1 VIFVRGLLT
10 LLALALMPVLL
21 VLNAL
26 SLAAADLAWKLVGR
40 RRAPSTSDSRKLHA
54 VSVVIPTWNGRDL
67 LEKYLPSVVEASRFH
82 PDNEVIVVD
91 NASQDGTAELIGERF
106 PEVRL
111 ISLQQNLGFGGGN
124 NAGVTA
130 ARNDVVVVLNND
142 MRVLPDTFERLLEGF
157 QSSADVFAV
166 SAQIFFS
173 DPNKRRE
180 ETGLT
185 EGTFRAGLFRVGHLT
200 EETPGPYPA
209 FYAGG
214 GSSAYHRAKFLELG
228 GFHSLFHPF
237 YMEDTDLSYVAWKRG
252 WQVLYQPAAVVYH
265 EHRGTIGKR
274 FTAAGIDAVL
284 KRNHVLMVWKN
295 IHSWR
300 LLAEHFLLLWFGA
313 VISWIAG
320 ESPARATLAGYL
332 GALSHWSAAL
342 AARWQAR
349 SLAVVDDAEGMNR
362 SQAGFFRD
370 RFLPHRHADGRPLD
384 ILFVS
389 PYSLYPP
396 THGGGVFMYQAV
408 KALSKRHRVHV
419 LAFVDREEEL
429 QTNRHLEKY
438 AVSVECV
445 HRGHQPRGDFLGL
458 TPYAVRCFASDDF
471 RRRVQ
476 RALFRH
482 DVDILQLEYTQLGQ
496 YGGGLAHTPTVL
508 FEHDVYFQA
517 TRRRMLRARSAMEFA
532 TAFVEWL
539 RALHYEPRMLRGMD
553 EVHACS
559 GYEQRLLESLLGRG
573 GSARGNSPQIR
584 SDCRAAVD
592 VAEHLAV
599 FEGREARTALFIG
612 NFQHLPNGEAL
623 RFLVHQVLRR
633 LRQACPGAE
642 LVVAGAEANAE
653 VEALVRT
660 EGVRY
665 LGRVADIREPLARY
679 SVFVCPIFAGS
690 GVRVKILEAFAA
702 GIPVVSTPL
711 GAEGLGCQ
719 DGRELLLA
727 RDASEFSA
735 ATMALFNDPG
745 RAAAMA
751 KQARMTAEQKWDWSS
766 AMANL
771 EASYRSAL
779 ECARPASC
787 RRGPPPDSPAPS
799 GGSGLDSRGWES
811 GVAR

>member
-1 VIFVRGLLT
+1 VILLRALFT
-10 LLALALMPVLL
+10 LLALALMPFLL
-21 VLNAL
+21 LLNAA
-26 SLAAADLAWKLVGR
+26 SLAIADLVWKLFGKV
-40 RRAPSTSDSRKLHA
+40 RRASLPAA
-54 VSVVIPTWNGRDL
+54 VGAKNRNAISVVIPTWNGRDL
-67 LEKYLPSVVEASRFH
+67 LEKYLPSIVAAARFH

-91 NASQDGTAELIGERF
+91 NASRDGTADFVRQQF
-106 PEVRL
+106 PSVRL
-111 ISLQQNLGFGGGN
+111 LPLEKNLGFGGGN
-124 NAGVTA
+124 NAGVNA
-130 ARNDVVVVLNND
+130 ARNDVVVVMNND

-157 QSSADVFAV
+157 QMAPDVFAV

-185 EGTFRAGLFRVGHLT
+185 EGSFGAGLFRLGHLA
-200 EETPGPYPA
+200 EETHGLYPA

-214 GSSAYHRAKFLELG
+214 GSSAYDREKFLELG

-237 YMEDTDLSYVAWKRG
+237 YMEDTDLSYAAWKRG
-252 WQVLYQPAAVVYH
+252 WQVLYQPAAIVYH

-274 FTAAGIDAVL
+274 FTPAEIDAVL

-300 LLAEHFLLLWFGA
+300 MLLEHFLFLWFGPI
-313 VISWIAG
+313 ISWIAG
-320 ESPARATLAGYL
+320 ESPTRATLAGYW
-332 GALSHWSAAL
+332 GAVRYWRAAL

-349 SLAVVDDAEGMNR
+349 SLAVIDDAEAMSR
-362 SQAGFFRD
+362 SQAGVYRD
-370 RFLPHRHADGRPLD
+370 RFLAHRPTGERPLD

-408 KALSKRHRVHV
+408 KALSQRHRVHV

-429 QTNRHLEKY
+429 ETNRHLEKY
-438 AVSVECV
+438 AASVECV
-445 HRGHQPRGDFLGL
+445 HRPYQPRGDFLGL
-458 TPYAVRCFASDDF
+458 TPYAVRCFSSDDF

-496 YGGGLAHTPTVL
+496 YGGGLAHTPTFL

-517 TRRRMLRARSAMEFA
+517 TRRQMLRARGATEF
-532 TAFVEWL
+532 TTSFVEWL
-539 RALHYEPRMLRGMD
+539 RALQYEPRMLRRMD
-553 EVHACS
+553 RVQACS
-559 GYEQRLLESLLGRG
+559 QHEQRLLESVLGRNG
-573 GSARGNSPQIR
+573 TPKVLAG
-584 SDCRAAVD
+584 CRAAVD
-592 VAEHLAV
+592 VKDHPPV
-599 FEGREARTALFIG
+599 FEGREPRTALFIG
-612 NFQHLPNGEAL
+612 NFQHVPNTEAL
-623 RFLVHQVLRR
+623 RFLVRQMLPR

-642 LVVAGAEANAE
+642 LVVAGAEANPE
-653 VEALVRT
+653 VEALVRA

-665 LGRVADIREPLARY
+665 LGRVADIREPLTRY
-679 SVFVCPIFAGS
+679 SVFVCPIFSGS

-702 GIPVVSTPL
+702 GIPVISTPL

-727 RDASEFSA
+727 SDGLGFSSA
-735 ATMALFNDPG
+735 VMSLFNDPA
-745 RAAAMA
+745 RAASMA
-751 KQARMTAEQKWDWSS
+751 KQARQTAEEKWDWSET
-766 AMANL
+766 MKNL

-779 ECARPASC
+779 EQARPA
-787 RRGPPPDSPAPS
+787 RAM
-799 GGSGLDSRGWES
+799 
-811 GVAR
+811 

>member
-1 VIFVRGLLT
+1 
-10 LLALALMPVLL
+10 
-21 VLNAL
+21 
-26 SLAAADLAWKLVGR
+26 
-40 RRAPSTSDSRKLHA
+40 
-54 VSVVIPTWNGRDL
+54 VVIPTWNGRDL
-67 LEKYLPSVVEASRFH
+67 LEKYLPSVVAAARFH

-91 NASQDGTAELIGERF
+91 NASQDGTADFVREQF

-111 ISLQQNLGFGGGN
+111 LPLKKNLGFGGGN
-124 NAGVTA
+124 NAGVA
-130 ARNDVVVVLNND
+130 AAHNDVVVVLNND

-157 QSSADVFAV
+157 RTSPDVFAV

-185 EGTFRAGLFRVGHLT
+185 EGFFRAGLFRVGHLT
-200 EETPGPYPA
+200 EETPGLYPA

-214 GSSAYHRAKFLELG
+214 GSSAYDREKFLELG
-228 GFHSLFHPF
+228 GFHPLFHPF

-274 FTAAGIDAVL
+274 FTAAEIDAVL

-300 LLAEHFLLLWFGA
+300 LLIEHFLFLWFGA
-313 VISWIAG
+313 IISWIAG
-320 ESPARATLAGYL
+320 ESPARATLAGYW
-332 GALSHWSAAL
+332 GAVRHWRGAL

-349 SLAVVDDAEGMNR
+349 SFAAVRDAEAMNR

-370 RFLPHRHADGRPLD
+370 RFLPSRPDGGRPLD

-408 KALSKRHRVHV
+408 KQLSQRHRVHV

-429 QTNRHLEKY
+429 ESNRHLERY
-438 AVSVECV
+438 ATSVECV
-445 HRGHQPRGDFLGL
+445 HRPYQPRGDFLGL

-496 YGGGLAHTPTVL
+496 YGGGLAHTPTIL

-517 TRRRMLRARSAMEFA
+517 TRRQMLRARGAMEFTA
-532 TAFVEWL
+532 AFVEWL
-539 RALHYEPRMLRGMD
+539 RALFYEPRMLRRMD

-559 GYEQRLLESLLGRG
+559 SYEQRLLESVLGRN
-573 GSARGNSPQIR
+573 GSPRIR
-584 SDCRAAVD
+584 SECRAAVD
-592 VAEHLAV
+592 VTDQAAV
-599 FEGREARTALFIG
+599 FEGREPRTALFIG
-612 NFQHLPNGEAL
+612 NFQHLPNIEAL
-623 RFLVHQVLRR
+623 RFLVRQMLPR

-653 VEALVRT
+653 VEALVRA

-665 LGRVADIREPLARY
+665 LGRVAEIREPLTRY
-679 SVFVCPIFAGS
+679 CVFVCPIFAGS

-702 GIPVVSTPL
+702 GIPVISTPL

-727 RDASEFSA
+727 RDASEFAA
-735 ATMALFNDPG
+735 ATMGLFNDPG
-745 RAAAMA
+745 RAVAMA
-751 KQARMTAEQKWDWSS
+751 KQARLTAEQKWDWSGT
-766 AMANL
+766 MTNL
-771 EASYRSAL
+771 ESAYRKAL
-779 ECARPASC
+779 DRLRPREEAAR
-787 RRGPPPDSPAPS
+787 
-799 GGSGLDSRGWES
+799 
-811 GVAR
+811 